1 MAFGFSFRS
10 RRPEG
15 VASAPSPFQAWFSYV
30 VARAVEAAPC
40 HFIFFDGRETAEAG
54 AAGAAGAVIVPG
66 GAFFLD
72 EARLYRDR
80 AAAEGAAARLNAR
93 RPSGAENWM
102 VVSTRRVLAGQ
113 RQPVMPMAP
122 AGSRERQSRR

>member
-1 MAFGFSFRS
+1 MTFGFSFRI
-10 RRPEG
+10 RRPDTTG
-15 VASAPSPFQAWFSYV
+15 SPSSAFQTWFSYV

-40 HFIFFDGRETAEAG
+40 RFIFFDGRETAEAG
-54 AAGAAGAVIVPG
+54 TADSVIVPG

-93 RPSGAENWM
+93 RPTGSDNWT
-102 VVSTRRVLAGQ
+102 VVSTRNVLAGQ
-113 RQPVMPMAP
+113 REPVMQMA
-122 AGSRERQSRR
+122 ATQGRGSRWRR